1 MGRGPP
7 EEGWANGFLC
17 RHPQRKKKRI
27 SGLRPRTSGPL
38 PSRRAGL
45 RRPPRRRGVE
55 SEPPSRSNLTRV
67 QQPRASRPRQ
77 YPSRVGR
84 DDRARGSNPRPRSD
98 RLPLR
103 VTGDEPAAGAL
114 QELPA
119 RQVRDAPVPSRH
131 STPSCW
137 LLSLSF
143 NFLLEGCSCKYGA
156 QCRFVH
162 ASSQQQPKS
171 NPFGFGTGSKQ
182 QQPSSNPFGFG
193 TGSRQQQQQPSSNPF
208 GFGTGSK
215 QQQPSS
221 SPSGVGTGSMQQQP
235 SFGSQFQQQQ
245 PQKPNPFGFG
255 VQGGSAQSRNAPG
268 PAKVCVSV
276 GGMELVLT
284 THSQFLIECVLL
296 VLVCDQWI
304 LSNQPFQNKWVRDPS
319 APTKQSEA
327 AQPPPTAHT

>member
-193 TGSRQQQQQPSSNPF
+193 TGSSSSQAPTRLGLARAASSSSQVPARLGLARAACSSSLHSVRSFSSNNRR
-208 GFGTGSK
+208 S
-215 QQQPSS
+215 
-221 SPSGVGTGSMQQQP
+221 
-235 SFGSQFQQQQ
+235 
-245 PQKPNPFGFG
+245 
-255 VQGGSAQSRNAPG
+255 
-268 PAKVCVSV
+268 
-276 GGMELVLT
+276 L
-284 THSQFLIECVLL
+284 THSASACKVDPHSPEMLLDQQRFVFLWGEWNL
-296 VLVCDQWI
+296 
-304 LSNQPFQNKWVRDPS
+304 F
-319 APTKQSEA
+319 
-327 AQPPPTAHT
+327 

>member
-1 MGRGPP
+1 VQVC
-7 EEGWANGFLC
+7 A
-17 RHPQRKKKRI
+17 
-27 SGLRPRTSGPL
+27 
-38 PSRRAGL
+38 
-45 RRPPRRRGVE
+45 
-55 SEPPSRSNLTRV
+55 RV
-67 QQPRASRPRQ
+67 LSAAAEVQPVWIWHGQQ
-77 YPSRVGR
+77 
-84 DDRARGSNPRPRSD
+84 
-98 RLPLR
+98 
-103 VTGDEPAAGAL
+103 AAAAKL
-114 QELPA
+114 Q
-119 RQVRDAPVPSRH
+119 PVWIWH
-131 STPSCW
+131 
-137 LLSLSF
+137 
-143 NFLLEGCSCKYGA
+143 G
-156 QCRFVH
+156 
-162 ASSQQQPKS
+162 
-171 NPFGFGTGSKQ
+171 
-182 QQPSSNPFGFG
+182 
-193 TGSRQQQQQPSSNPF
+193 QQQQQPSSNPF